1 MSRPKGNAEAR
12 LLKAGAALIEEGG
25 LQALSVRGAAR
36 RAGVN
41 LGLFHYHFKSRDQ
54 FARRLLQENYESFF
68 STLSMESSGQTPP
81 MDRLRAALMVL
92 GRFGRDHRRLFM
104 ALQQDACRGERVALD
119 FAKANIPRHVGV
131 LTRLIEECRRAGVIR
146 PLAAP
151 VLIPFLIGGMNIQF
165 MAFTMLEKGGALRPF
180 GMTMSR
186 LGEIWMSDRAIAERV
201 DLLLGGVAAGTRR

>member
-12 LLKAGAALIEEGG
+12 LLKAGAALLEEGG

-41 LGLFHYHFKSRDQ
+41 LGLFHYHFKSRDH

-68 STLSMESSGQTPP
+68 SALSMESFGEAPP
-81 MDRLRAALMVL
+81 LERLRAALLVL
-92 GRFGRDHRRLFM
+92 GRFGRDHRKLFM

-131 LTRLIEECRRAGVIR
+131 LACLIEECRRAGVIK
-146 PLAAP
+146 PLSVP
-151 VLIPFLIGGMNIQF
+151 VLVPFLIGGVNLQF
-165 MAFTMLEKGGALRPF
+165 MAFTMLEKARAAKPF
-180 GMTMSR
+180 GMTMVR
-186 LGEIWMSDRAIAERV
+186 LADAWMSERAIAERV
-201 DLLLGGVAAGTRR
+201 DLLLAGIASGGRR